1 MFSKEYYEEIRAGFD
16 RQMTLLKENAVSL
29 DKIRAVFRACS
40 REEAQA
46 LTFLYGAIP
55 LSDLLD
61 YPAELFLAYAR
72 HGVFLWNQGPFAGRV
87 PERLF
92 ANYVLHHRVNNEDLE
107 DVRGLIYHQL
117 MEYDRLK
124 DFNGLKGFDGLKGS
138 AGRKACG
145 GGKCDMYEAVKEVNY
160 WCAGEASYS
169 ATDER
174 TQNPGTVL
182 KAAIGRCGEESVLT
196 VTALRSMG
204 IPARQVYVPLWSHCD
219 DNHAWVE
226 AWCDGEWRFLG
237 ACEPQE
243 RLDRGWFTG
252 AASRAMLVRS
262 RWFGPD
268 APEGGET
275 EAGRSGMARNLNHLE
290 RYASVVHLMLTVVDE
305 KGTPVPGARLEL
317 QILNQ
322 GRLRTMTVL
331 RTGTGEENC
340 GTAEFF
346 TGRGDLWVSASAGGL
361 YGEKLVSLTGGQAD
375 AKECVLVLK
384 QEPECREE
392 WKELDFHAPAETVR
406 EEELTALE
414 RHQGAD
420 RLKEAEERR
429 RHKLEGF
436 FDEIEA
442 DRSLDRYAQEDRQ
455 ALKEILRKARGNVGE
470 LVNFLNRE
478 PGEGA
483 AWKRKLLETLRE
495 KDLWDIRTEVLTDCW
510 NSARFYEGSLP
521 EDIFFPYV
529 ACPRVDDEMLRPCR
543 RELLHLVDSRDQERI
558 RWDPGCVPELAEG
571 RIRSL
576 PEREYEGLITSP
588 AGCLRGGIGSLESK
602 RIFCVTLCRS
612 LGIPARLNPL
622 DGRTE
627 YWREGRWICAE
638 EPLDPWEEGAFLTLF
653 LGEGLKLKDTDQYS
667 LERFDGEGFR
677 YLNLENYWRDQ
688 NRKPAENRIPGKD
701 TDPGTGEN
709 GPGTLVLRP
718 GVYRITA
725 TVRKKNGDQLVRML
739 TFRLQKGQK
748 KEITLSLREVLP
760 EDMLIHARAEEI
772 VFRTPEG
779 ERVPL
784 SGLGAGAEEEKA
796 GEAGPALLLWLETG
810 REPTEHILN
819 ELYELRDRF
828 RALSVPMYM
837 VVKNPEELKN
847 STLIR
852 TWQAL
857 PEIRILL
864 QDPEEKARKLAESV
878 GQESGRL
885 PLALVLA
892 SGLECVYS
900 SAGYRTG
907 QGGILWR
914 ILHACQKKFRKD

>member
-1 MFSKEYYEEIRAGFD
+1 MFSKEYYEEIRAGFN
-16 RQMTLLKENAVSL
+16 RQMDLLKARNVSL
-29 DKIRAVFRACS
+29 EEIHAVFRDCS
-40 REEAQA
+40 MEEAQA
-46 LTFLYGAIP
+46 LTFLYGAMP

-72 HGVFLWNQGPFAGRV
+72 HGVFLWNQGSFAGRV

-117 MEYDRLK
+117 INHGRWK
-124 DFNGLKGFDGLKGS
+124 DFSGQRIFRSGEG
-138 AGRKACG
+138 
-145 GGKCDMYEAVKEVNY
+145 DMYEAVKEVNY

-169 ATDER
+169 ATDDR

-226 AWCDGEWRFLG
+226 AWCDGEWHFLG
-237 ACEPQE
+237 ACEPEE

-262 RWFGPD
+262 RWFGADVPQ
-268 APEGGET
+268 GGET

-290 RYASVVHLMLTVVDE
+290 RYASVVPLTVKAVDE
-305 KGTPVPGARLEL
+305 KGMPVPGARLEL

-322 GRLRTMTVL
+322 GRFRPIALL
-331 RTGTGEENC
+331 WTGTDAENC
-340 GTAEFF
+340 GVARFF
-346 TGRGDLWVSASAGGL
+346 TGRGDLMVSASAQGA
-361 YGEKLVSLTGGQAD
+361 YGEKLVSLACGQED
-375 AKECVLVLK
+375 AEECVLVLK
-384 QEPECREE
+384 REPVWEE
-392 WKELDFHAPAETVR
+392 HWEELDFHAPAGAPGR
-406 EEELTALE
+406 EEELTARE
-414 RHQGAD
+414 RQQGAR
-420 RLKEAEERR
+420 RLKEAEDCRKK
-429 RHKLEGF
+429 KLEGF
-436 FDEIEA
+436 FDEKEA
-442 DRSLDRYAQEDRQ
+442 DRILAVFAREDRQ
-455 ALKEILRKARGNVGE
+455 ALKEILGRARGNAGE
-470 LVNFLNRE
+470 LMRFLE
-478 PGEGA
+478 QDSEGPGT
-483 AWKRKLLETLRE
+483 WKRKLLETLRE

-510 NSARFYEGSLP
+510 SSARSYENSLP
-521 EDIFFPYV
+521 EEIFFPYV
-529 ACPRVDDEMLRPCR
+529 ACPRVENEMLRPCR
-543 RELLHLVDSRDQERI
+543 RDLLHLVDSREQERI
-558 RWDPGCVPELAEG
+558 RRDPGCVAGLAESW
-571 RIRSL
+571 ICAW
-576 PEREYEGLITSP
+576 PEQEYEGLVTSP
-588 AGCLRGGIGSLESK
+588 AGCLRSGIGSGDSK

-653 LGEGLKLKDTDQYS
+653 PGEGLKLKDTDQYS

-677 YLNLENYWRDQ
+677 YLNLEKYWRDQ
-688 NRKPAENRIPGKD
+688 DRKPAENRIPGKD
-701 TDPGTGEN
+701 TDPGAGEN
-709 GPGTLVLRP
+709 SLGMLVLRP
-718 GVYRITA
+718 GVYRITT
-725 TVRKKNGDQLVRML
+725 TVRKKNGDQLARML
-739 TFRLQKGQK
+739 TFRLQKGQQ
-748 KEITLSLREVLP
+748 KEITLSLRQVSP

-779 ERVPL
+779 KRVPL
-784 SGLGAGAEEEKA
+784 SGLGAGAEEEMA
-796 GEAGPALLLWLETG
+796 GKAGPALLLWLETG

-878 GQESGRL
+878 GQEPGRL

-892 SGLECVYS
+892 SGQECVYS
-900 SAGYRTG
+900 AAGYRTG
-907 QGGILWR
+907 QGALLWR
-914 ILHACQKKFRKD
+914 ILDACPKEFRKD